1 MPFWEFEKRLPGPL
15 FFDKYTNSSMET
27 QYIVATSG
35 EPGFAQLPPVEV
47 MQAFIDAIQQ
57 GDTAK
62 AKGLL
67 TDNVVMTIRGKSL
80 IAGQHQGADA
90 VMNLLSQM
98 DELTGGTHK
107 IVATLAWL
115 VHENHIHTVVAET
128 ATRNDKTLNYNRALV
143 FEVRDGKIAMG
154 QAFEDDQY
162 AFDSFWS

>member
-1 MPFWEFEKRLPGPL
+1 MQ
-15 FFDKYTNSSMET
+15 T
-27 QYIVATSG
+27 QYMVATSG
-35 EPGFAQLPPVEV
+35 DPGFGQFPAVKV

-67 TDNVVMTIRGKSL
+67 TDDVVMTIRGRSL
-80 IAGQHQGADA
+80 ISGEHRGADG
-90 VMNLLSQM
+90 VLNLLSQM
-98 DELTGGTHK
+98 DKLTGGTHK
-107 IVATLAWL
+107 IVGTMAWM

-128 ATRNDKTLNYNRALV
+128 ATRNNKTLNYNRALV

-162 AFDSFWS
+162 AFDAYWS